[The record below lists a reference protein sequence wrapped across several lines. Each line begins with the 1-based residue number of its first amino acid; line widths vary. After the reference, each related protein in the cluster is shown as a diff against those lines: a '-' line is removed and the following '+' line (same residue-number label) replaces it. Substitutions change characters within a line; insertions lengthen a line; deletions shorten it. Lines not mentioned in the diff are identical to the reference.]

1 MADWTTLRL
10 NLRSRWKTV
19 LMWAIGGALVLVSSV
34 AHAATLG
41 VPGEGTTLSG
51 VSLISGWKCEAEGDL
66 TIQFFDDNDA
76 LVSIKG
82 TDTFPLPHGSA
93 RPDTAGRCGDMHNG
107 FSSTWNW
114 GEMADGQYTAVV
126 YEDGEEFDRNTFTVV
141 TFGEDFV
148 RGASGM
154 CTIPDFPSSG
164 ESARFVWN
172 QGTQHLELVHV
183 AQTQNQTRKMYW
195 TTDGRIQR
203 ANLDGTQVET
213 LFAGEQ
219 APDSDYSELALDLAG
234 GKMYW
239 TNNCCIYRANL
250 DGSLVEALVSEG
262 NIDGL
267 ALDPV
272 GNKMYWISARRLRWA
287 NLDGTRLET
296 FLPVNLDGSHA
307 SLFVDLTGGKL
318 YWRANRADD
327 NAMQRA
333 NLDGT
338 QLETLF
344 TNTKRPRP
352 FVSGPFAL
360 DLTKGK
366 VYWNAVGGS
375 IYRANLDDGSH
386 VEKLVPGSDAT
397 NGLALDLAG
406 GKMYYTAFRG
416 DRGQLDGIYRA
427 NLDGSREEALVTGLD
442 DPGGLVLVL
451 E

>member
-1 MADWTTLRL
+1 MADWTTIQL
-10 NLRSRWKTV
+10 NLRYRWKTV
-19 LMWAIGGALVLVSSV
+19 LMWGIGIGGALVLVSSIV
-34 AHAATLG
+34 HAATLDI
-41 VPGEGTTLSG
+41 PGEGTTLSG
-51 VSLISGWKCEAEGDL
+51 IGVISGWKCEAGELAIRFNGD
-66 TIQFFDDNDA
+66 T
-76 LVSIKG
+76 
-82 TDTFPLPHGSA
+82 PLPLVYGSERKDVLEEGVCA
-93 RPDTAGRCGDMHNG
+93 HANVG
-107 FSSTWNW
+107 FVAIWNW
-114 GEMADGQYTAVV
+114 GNLRAGEHTAVV
-126 YEDGEEFDRNTFTVV
+126 YDDGEEFARSTFTVAS
-141 TFGEDFV
+141 TGEKFV
-148 RGASGM
+148 RGASGQ
-154 CTIPDFPSSG
+154 CRIANFPASG
-164 ESARFVWN
+164 ESTLFAWN
-172 QGTQHLELVHV
+172 ESTQHLELVHV

-287 NLDGTRLET
+287 NLDGTQVET
-296 FLPVNLDGSHA
+296 FLPVEANAHAGLFLDLA
-307 SLFVDLTGGKL
+307 GGKL
-318 YWRANRADD
+318 YWIGYRDGSR
-327 NAMQRA
+327 AMQRA

-338 QLETLF
+338 QLETFF
-344 TNTKRPRP
+344 TNTPLP
-352 FVSGPFAL
+352 SLTESFAL
-360 DLTKGK
+360 DLTKSK
-366 VYWNAVGGS
+366 VYGIKFDI

-386 VEKLVPGSDAT
+386 VEYLVRDVGDGTS
-397 NGLALDLAG
+397 LALDMAG
-406 GKMYYTAFRG
+406 GKMYYTAQPGKSPR
-416 DRGQLDGIYRA
+416 LDGIYRA
-427 NLDGSREEALVTGLD
+427 NLDGSQVEALVTGLD